1 MVCPLQDQP
10 YQAPPTVA
18 TTDPKAAP
26 VTVPSTPNVEASTA
40 AVSAAREPSSQT
52 DPIVDERQMV
62 PEIAVLVR
70 LDVTYLHAAVEVGD
84 YAARG

>member
-62 PEIAVLVR
+62 PEIAALVR
-70 LDVTYLHAAVEVGD
+70 RDVLHVAVEVGD